1 MKIQAAVAWEAG
13 AKLSIEEFDL
23 DDPRDDEILV
33 RVEAVGVCHTDE
45 SARLGLL
52 PVVYPIILGHEGSG
66 TVEATG
72 SRVTKVKRGDKVL
85 FTPDYCGTCEQCV
98 LGYTPY
104 CERVVP
110 VTFTG
115 TRPDGSPRAHAAGGR
130 PVRAAF
136 FGQSSFATHSL
147 VTERNIV
154 PVPQDAP
161 LHYLAG
167 FTCGVQTGAGVML
180 NAIGVQP
187 HQTVAVFGTGAVGL
201 AAVMAAAASGAR
213 QIVAVDRVRHR
224 LDLALELGATQAV
237 DTTDA
242 GDLAAVTARIVA
254 ATGQGA
260 DAILDTTGNPAVILA
275 AVNSAAKH
283 GTISVIT
290 SSGAPVTI
298 PPGAL
303 LLTGR
308 KLRGTMGG
316 HINPTVFIPRLLDL
330 HARGRFPVDRLVKN
344 YPFAEV
350 NTAIADS
357 LSGATIKPVLTFQ
370 PSVLPSPSSRAAL
383 SLKMP
388 GLTSSLIAIFSRSA
402 IHRSGVSTGKSVPNS
417 TLSFSSVFAYCTRM
431 GGKYFGD
438 HPDRS
443 M

>member
-1 MKIQAAVAWEAG
+1 MKIQGAVAWEAG

-33 RVEAVGVCHTDE
+33 RVEATGVCHTDE
-45 SARLGLL
+45 SSRLGML

-72 SRVTKVKRGDKVL
+72 KDVTRVKPGDKVL

-104 CERVVP
+104 CEQVVP

-115 TRPDGSPRAHAAGGR
+115 TRPDGSPRAHTAGGR
-130 PVRAAF
+130 PVRASF

-147 VTERNIV
+147 VTDRNIV
-154 PVPQDAP
+154 PVPRDAP
-161 LHYLAG
+161 LHYMAG

-180 NAIGVQP
+180 NAIGVAP

-213 QIVAVDRVRHR
+213 EIVAVDRVRHR
-224 LDLALELGATQAV
+224 LDLALELGATHAV
-237 DTTDA
+237 DTTAA
-242 GDLAAVTARIVA
+242 GDLADVTAQVVM
-254 ATGQGA
+254 ATGNGA
-260 DAILDTTGNPAVILA
+260 DAILDTTGNPQVIMA

-308 KLRGTMGG
+308 KLRGSMGG
-316 HINPTVFIPRLLDL
+316 HINPTVFIPRLLEL
-330 HARGRFPVDRLVKN
+330 HAEGRFPVDRLVRN

-357 LSGATIKPVLTFQ
+357 LSGATIKPVLTF
-370 PSVLPSPSSRAAL
+370 
-383 SLKMP
+383 
-388 GLTSSLIAIFSRSA
+388 
-402 IHRSGVSTGKSVPNS
+402 
-417 TLSFSSVFAYCTRM
+417 
-431 GGKYFGD
+431 
-438 HPDRS
+438 
-443 M
+443 